1 MKRLFT
7 TLSLG
12 LASLVGFAQS
22 NCYFS
27 EDMETIDSVTSTPAN
42 AWVQNTRISVSGVAC
57 DSAQVLNGTDAI
69 LETGPIDLSGF
80 FFVSV
85 TFQHI
90 CRIDFFDW
98 ANPEVSIDG
107 GLTWTTLTPA
117 EFDSTLVDY
126 PAYVGQGYFS
136 SATTLDWDPGVPA
149 TVPTNSMWHLARFN
163 LSQWGGVSDFRLRF
177 RLSDVNGGGAGGY
190 PGWFID
196 DICIQAAVCELDPP
210 VIAFNSGYPQGT
222 VYNLGPYTINSH
234 ITDASGILSATLT
247 YTINNGTPVSV
258 PMTDMGNNDYSGVIP
273 AVNDG
278 DTICYSIT
286 GVDASG
292 CANSAVFPT
301 SGCITFVASQGITF
315 PFCDNFDL
323 QNLWTDSVGT
333 AGSTPWQRGQSTI
346 WPGSA
351 HSAPNIWEVG
361 LDQQYTSSCLS
372 YLYSPTFSF
381 LGVFNAQIE
390 FWINSNCENAWD
402 GARLEYTTDN
412 GITWSVLGTNIC
424 SFPTCLNW
432 YNDNQLNSSQ
442 TYAWTGSS
450 QVISGT
456 AGWFKAM
463 HKLSI
468 LDNQTSV
475 IFRFVFNS
483 DASVQLDGFAIDD
496 VCIFVPPPQDAG
508 VQIISQPPVQAPAG
522 LCIPVEVTITNFGS
536 QPITSTP
543 VTYTT
548 STGVTQTATWT
559 GNLAPGGSTVFTI
572 TPCLPIPSG
581 PFTICAY
588 TSLPNDGL
596 PYNDTTCMSST
607 GIPVLT
613 LTSCDDF
620 ESGNV
625 GWLST
630 PTGGSN
636 EWQLGT
642 PAFGATTGAY
652 SGVNAWDINLNTGY
666 VQNEI
671 DTLFTPIYDITGL
684 SNSNLTMSFF
694 SNYSTANT
702 DGFWVE
708 YTIDGTNWS
717 ILGTMGDP
725 NASNWYT
732 TANLDFT
739 QKPAFNNSSSGWK
752 KSTYFLNNLLVTAPT
767 TIRFRFVFYATTFG
781 TGGVGVSL
789 DNFCVSIPCS
799 PDAGVTAV
807 VSYNASLGNTLM
819 QGTPDSVQVTI
830 HNYGTAALTSLN
842 VTYAIN
848 GTPVL
853 PPYTWNGNLA
863 PNGNATFIIPT
874 TYTTPGGQYT
884 ITAWTDLSGDCNSA
898 NDTLVGN
905 AVGVPVIAVDFNNSY
920 CDDFEN
926 GNIGWSTQNLSTT
939 PGSDWQFGTP
949 TFGTTNSAYSGVN
962 CWDINLNSVY
972 GANANSQLYTPIFDL
987 TNAVDATLSFWQ
999 NVASESNWD
1008 GARMEYRIGNG
1019 AWTILGTPCD
1029 TITMGQFNWYNDNQL
1044 NSSQQY
1050 AWTQGNALCALPTGW
1065 IRSMRKLDPIFNNQ
1079 PMVQFRYIFNSD
1091 GSVQT
1096 NGYSIDDFCLTVP
1109 VPLTVTPV
1117 AVSTANP
1124 GPPFIFPGQSMPFKS
1139 KIYNDGTSAVN
1150 NFVTTLSV
1158 DGNIISNDT
1167 VTLATPLN
1175 PNTNINYTYVNGWI
1189 ASPGFHNVCVS
1200 TYYPNQSADLKPIGD
1215 TICYSVQ
1222 VFDSATV
1229 GAGAT
1234 SKCYDFESGYRW
1246 VTLNATSYSTNSSWD
1261 LGTSVKLGGNHS
1273 PVNSWFTSLAG
1284 QYPNRD
1290 TSALYSPVFTLTGGL
1305 TYNINFWH
1313 SFKTERNEDGGTFEY
1328 STNLGATWNQLGD
1341 DHDPNWMNTYNITAL
1356 GPVPPVH
1363 PGWSGNSGGWGQA
1376 GHDICLTNAGP
1387 QQVIFR
1393 WRFNSDFSVRD
1404 EGWAIDDV
1412 CLEVKSPITLCT
1424 TGLTDLNNAFDMIQ
1438 NTPNPFSDYSV
1449 ITFNLSDNGSTQLDI
1464 VDVTGK
1470 VLMTP
1475 VNANLSAGT
1484 YNVTVSAENLASGV
1498 YFYVLKHNDRQL
1510 VKKMVIAK

>member
-1 MKRLFT
+1 
-7 TLSLG
+7 
-12 LASLVGFAQS
+12 
-22 NCYFS
+22 
-27 EDMETIDSVTSTPAN
+27 
-42 AWVQNTRISVSGVAC
+42 
-57 DSAQVLNGTDAI
+57 
-69 LETGPIDLSGF
+69 
-80 FFVSV
+80 
-85 TFQHI
+85 
-90 CRIDFFDW
+90 
-98 ANPEVSIDG
+98 
-107 GLTWTTLTPA
+107 
-117 EFDSTLVDY
+117 
-126 PAYVGQGYFS
+126 
-136 SATTLDWDPGVPA
+136 
-149 TVPTNSMWHLARFN
+149 
-163 LSQWGGVSDFRLRF
+163 
-177 RLSDVNGGGAGGY
+177 
-190 PGWFID
+190 
-196 DICIQAAVCELDPP
+196 
-210 VIAFNSGYPQGT
+210 
-222 VYNLGPYTINSH
+222 
-234 ITDASGILSATLT
+234 
-247 YTINNGTPVSV
+247 
-258 PMTDMGNNDYSGVIP
+258 
-273 AVNDG
+273 
-278 DTICYSIT
+278 
-286 GVDASG
+286 
-292 CANSAVFPT
+292 
-301 SGCITFVASQGITF
+301 
-315 PFCDNFDL
+315 
-323 QNLWTDSVGT
+323 
-333 AGSTPWQRGQSTI
+333 
-346 WPGSA
+346 
-351 HSAPNIWEVG
+351 
-361 LDQQYTSSCLS
+361 
-372 YLYSPTFSF
+372 
-381 LGVFNAQIE
+381 
-390 FWINSNCENAWD
+390 
-402 GARLEYTTDN
+402 
-412 GITWSVLGTNIC
+412 
-424 SFPTCLNW
+424 
-432 YNDNQLNSSQ
+432 
-442 TYAWTGSS
+442 
-450 QVISGT
+450 
-456 AGWFKAM
+456 
-463 HKLSI
+463 
-468 LDNQTSV
+468 
-475 IFRFVFNS
+475 
-483 DASVQLDGFAIDD
+483 
-496 VCIFVPPPQDAG
+496 
-508 VQIISQPPVQAPAG
+508 
-522 LCIPVEVTITNFGS
+522 
-536 QPITSTP
+536 
-543 VTYTT
+543 
-548 STGVTQTATWT
+548 
-559 GNLAPGGSTVFTI
+559 
-572 TPCLPIPSG
+572 G
-581 PFTICAY
+581 PFTVCAY

-596 PYNDTTCMSST
+596 PFNDTTCISST

-630 PTGGSN
+630 PTGGAN

-652 SGVNAWDINLNTGY
+652 SGTNAWDINLNTGY

-671 DTLFTPIYDITGL
+671 DTLYTPIYDITGL
-684 SNSNLTMSFF
+684 SASNLTMSFF

-739 QKPAFNNSSSGWK
+739 NNPAFNNNSGGWK
-752 KSTYFLNNLLVTAPT
+752 KSTYFLNNLLITNPT

-807 VSYNASLGNTLM
+807 GSYNASIGNTLM
-819 QGTPDSVQVTI
+819 QGSADSVQVTI
-830 HNYGTAALTSLN
+830 HNYGTAAVTSLN
-842 VTYAIN
+842 IAYAIN

-853 PPYTWNGNLA
+853 PPYAWTGNLA
-863 PNGNATFIIPT
+863 PNGNATIILPT
-874 TYTTPGGQYT
+874 SYTTPGGQYT
-884 ITAWTDLSGDCNSA
+884 ITAWTDLTSDCNSA
-898 NDTLVGN
+898 NDTLAGA
-905 AVGVPVIAVDFNNSY
+905 AVGVPVIVVDFNNSY

-926 GNIGWSTQNLSTT
+926 GNIGWSTKNNSTT

-972 GANANSQLYTPIFDL
+972 GANANSELYTPIFDL
-987 TNAVDATLSFWQ
+987 SNAVDATISFWQ

-1008 GARMEYRIGNG
+1008 GTRMEYRIGNG

-1029 TITMGQFNWYNDNQL
+1029 TLTMGQFNWYNDNQL

-1065 IRSMRKLDPIFNNQ
+1065 IRSMRKLEPIFNNQ

-1096 NGYSIDDFCLTVP
+1096 NGYSIDDFCVNVP

-1150 NFVTTLSV
+1150 NFVATLSV

-1175 PNTNINYTYVNGWI
+1175 PNTNMNYTFVNGWI

-1229 GAGAT
+1229 GAGSS

-1246 VTLNATSYSTNSSWD
+1246 VTLNSTSYSANSSWD

-1290 TSALYSPVFTLTGGL
+1290 TSALFSPVFTLTGGL

-1313 SFKTERNEDGGTFEY
+1313 SFMTERNEDGGTFEY
-1328 STNLGATWNQLGD
+1328 STNLGATWIQLGD
-1341 DHDPNWMNTYNITAL
+1341 DHDPNWMNTYSITAL

-1363 PGWSGNSGGWGQA
+1363 PGWSGNSGGWGQV
-1376 GHDICLTNAGP
+1376 GHDICLPTAGQ

-1424 TGLTDLNNAFDMIQ
+1424 TGLTDLNNTFDMIQ

-1475 VNANLSAGT
+1475 VNSNLSAGT
-1484 YNVTVSAENLASGV
+1484 YNITVSAENLASGV

>member
-1 MKRLFT
+1 
-7 TLSLG
+7 
-12 LASLVGFAQS
+12 
-22 NCYFS
+22 
-27 EDMETIDSVTSTPAN
+27 
-42 AWVQNTRISVSGVAC
+42 GVAC

-69 LETGPIDLSGF
+69 LETDPIDLTGF

-90 CRIDFFDW
+90 CRIDFFDA
-98 ANPEVSIDG
+98 ANIDVSIDG
-107 GLTWTTLTPA
+107 GMTWSTLGPA
-117 EFDSTLVDY
+117 EFDSTLADY
-126 PAYVGQGYFS
+126 GAFGGQGYFS
-136 SATTLDWDPGVPA
+136 SATSLDWDPGVPG
-149 TVPTNSMWHLARFN
+149 TMPTNSMWHLARFN
-163 LSQWGGVSDFRLRF
+163 LSQWGGVSDFRMRF

-196 DICIQAAVCELDPP
+196 DICIQAAVCELNPP
-210 VIAFNSGYPQGT
+210 NIAFTSGYPQGT
-222 VYNLGPYTINSH
+222 IYNLGPYNVQSH
-234 ITDASGILSATLT
+234 ITDASGIMSATLT

-258 PMTDMGNNDYSGVIP
+258 PMTDLGNGDFTGQIP

-278 DTICYSIT
+278 DSICYSIT
-286 GVDASG
+286 ALDNSG

-301 SGCITFVASQGITF
+301 SGCITFYASQGITF

-323 QNLWTDSVGT
+323 QNLWTDSVGN
-333 AGSTPWQRGQSTI
+333 ANSTHWQRGQSTV

-361 LDQQYTSSCLS
+361 LDQQYVGSCIS

-381 LGVFNAQIE
+381 IGVFNAQIE
-390 FWINSNCENAWD
+390 FWINSNCENFWD
-402 GARLEYTTDN
+402 GARLDYSTDN
-412 GITWSVLGTNIC
+412 GLTWSVLGTNNTT
-424 SFPTCLNW
+424 FPTGQNW
-432 YNDNQLNSSQ
+432 YNDDQLNSSQ

-450 QVISGT
+450 QVISG
-456 AGWFKAM
+456 APGWFKAM
-463 HKLSI
+463 HKLTV

-475 IFRFVFNS
+475 MFRFVFTS

-543 VTYTT
+543 VTYTS
-548 STGVTQTATWT
+548 STGATQTATWT
-559 GNLAPGGSTVFTI
+559 GNLAPGASTVFTI
-572 TPCLPIPSG
+572 TPCLTIPSG
-581 PFTICAY
+581 PFTVCAY

-596 PYNDTTCMSST
+596 PFNDTTCISST

-630 PTGGSN
+630 PTGGAN

-652 SGVNAWDINLNTGY
+652 SGTNAWDINLNTGY

-671 DTLFTPIYDITGL
+671 DTLYTPIYDITGL
-684 SNSNLTMSFF
+684 SASNLTMSFF

-739 QKPAFNNSSSGWK
+739 NNPAFNNNSGGWK
-752 KSTYFLNNLLVTAPT
+752 KSTYFLNNLLITNPT

-807 VSYNASLGNTLM
+807 GSYNASIGNTLM
-819 QGTPDSVQVTI
+819 QGSADSVQVTI
-830 HNYGTAALTSLN
+830 HNYGTAAVTSLN
-842 VTYAIN
+842 IAYAIN

-853 PPYTWNGNLA
+853 PPYAWTGNLA
-863 PNGNATFIIPT
+863 PNGNATIILPT
-874 TYTTPGGQYT
+874 SYTTPGGQYT
-884 ITAWTDLSGDCNSA
+884 ITAWTDLTSDCNSA
-898 NDTLVGN
+898 NDTLAGA
-905 AVGVPVIAVDFNNSY
+905 AVGVPVIVVDFNNSY

-926 GNIGWSTQNLSTT
+926 GNIGWSTKNNSTT

-972 GANANSQLYTPIFDL
+972 GANANSELYTPIFDL
-987 TNAVDATLSFWQ
+987 SNAVDATISFWQ

-1008 GARMEYRIGNG
+1008 GTRMEYRIGNG

-1029 TITMGQFNWYNDNQL
+1029 TLTMGQFNWYNDNQL

-1065 IRSMRKLDPIFNNQ
+1065 IRSMRKLEPIFNNQ

-1096 NGYSIDDFCLTVP
+1096 NGYSIDDFCVNVP

-1150 NFVTTLSV
+1150 NFVATLSV

-1175 PNTNINYTYVNGWI
+1175 PNTNMNYTFVNGWI

-1229 GAGAT
+1229 GAGSS

-1246 VTLNATSYSTNSSWD
+1246 VTLNSTSYSANSSWD

-1290 TSALYSPVFTLTGGL
+1290 TSALFSPVFTLTGGL

-1313 SFKTERNEDGGTFEY
+1313 SFMTERNEDGGTFEY
-1328 STNLGATWNQLGD
+1328 STNLGATWIQLGD
-1341 DHDPNWMNTYNITAL
+1341 DHDPNWMNTYSITAL

-1363 PGWSGNSGGWGQA
+1363 PGWSGNSGGWGQV
-1376 GHDICLTNAGP
+1376 GHDICLPTAGQ

-1424 TGLTDLNNAFDMIQ
+1424 TGLTDLNNTFDMIQ

-1475 VNANLSAGT
+1475 VNSNLSAGT
-1484 YNVTVSAENLASGV
+1484 YNITVSAENLASGV

>member
-12 LASLVGFAQS
+12 LATMVGFAQS

-69 LETGPIDLSGF
+69 LETDPIDLTGF

-90 CRIDFFDW
+90 CRIDFFDA
-98 ANPEVSIDG
+98 ANVDVSIDG
-107 GLTWTTLTPA
+107 GVTWTTLGPA

-126 PAYVGQGYFS
+126 PAFNGQAYFS
-136 SATTLDWDPGVPA
+136 SATTLDWDPGVPGTMA
-149 TVPTNSMWHLARFN
+149 SNSMWHLARFN
-163 LSQWGGVSDFRLRF
+163 LSQWGGVSDFRMRF

-196 DICIQAAVCELDPP
+196 DICIQAAVCELNPP
-210 VIAFNSGYPQGT
+210 TIAFNSGYPQGT
-222 VYNLGPYTINSH
+222 IYNLGPYNVQSH
-234 ITDASGILSATLT
+234 ITDASGIMSATLT
-247 YTINNGTPVSV
+247 YTINNNPPVSV
-258 PMTDMGNNDYSGVIP
+258 LMTDLGNGDYLGQIP

-278 DTICYSIT
+278 DSICYSIT
-286 GVDASG
+286 AVDNSG

-301 SGCITFVASQGITF
+301 SGCITFYASQGITF

-323 QNLWTDSVGT
+323 QNLWTDSLGT
-333 AGSTPWQRGQSTI
+333 AGSTPWQRGQSTV

-361 LDQQYTSSCLS
+361 LDQQYVGSCLS

-390 FWINSNCENAWD
+390 LWINSNCENFWD
-402 GARLEYTTDN
+402 GVRLEYTTDN
-412 GITWSVLGTNIC
+412 GATWNVLGTNNTT
-424 SFPTCLNW
+424 FPTGQNW
-432 YNDNQLNSSQ
+432 YNDDILNSSQ
-442 TYAWTGSS
+442 LPAWTGSS
-450 QVISGT
+450 QVIAGT
-456 AGWFKAM
+456 PGWFKAM
-463 HKLSI
+463 HTLSM

-475 IFRFVFNS
+475 MFRFVFTS
-483 DASVQLDGFAIDD
+483 DASVQADGFAIDD

-508 VQIISQPPVQAPAG
+508 VQLISQPPVQAPAG

-543 VTYTT
+543 VTYVA
-548 STGVTQTATWT
+548 STGATQTATWS
-559 GNLAPGGSTVFTI
+559 GNLAPGASTVFTI
-572 TPCLPIPSG
+572 TPCFTIPSG
-581 PFTICAY
+581 PFSMCAY

-596 PYNDTTCMSST
+596 PFNDTTCISST

-620 ESGNV
+620 ENGNV

-671 DTLFTPIYDITGL
+671 DTLYTPIYDITGL
-684 SNSNLTMSFF
+684 SASNLTMSFF

-717 ILGTMGDP
+717 VLGTMGDP

-739 QKPAFNNSSSGWK
+739 NNPAFNNNSSGWK
-752 KSTYFLNNLLVTAPT
+752 KSTYFLNNLLITSPT
-767 TIRFRFVFYATTFG
+767 TIRFRFIFYATTFG

-807 VSYNASLGNTLM
+807 TSYNSSIGNTLM
-819 QGTPDSVQVTI
+819 QGSQDSVQVTI
-830 HNYGTAALTSLN
+830 HNYGTAAVTSLN
-842 VTYAIN
+842 ITYAIN

-853 PPYTWNGNLA
+853 PPYAWTGNLA
-863 PNGNATFIIPT
+863 PNGNATIILPT
-874 TYTTPGGQYT
+874 PYTTPGGQYT

-898 NDTLVGN
+898 NDTLVGA
-905 AVGVPVIAVDFNNSY
+905 AVGVPVIIVDFNNSY

-926 GNIGWSTQNLSTT
+926 GNIGWSTKNNSTT
-939 PGSDWQFGTP
+939 PGSDWEFGTP

-972 GANANSQLYTPIFDL
+972 GANANSELYTPIFDL
-987 TNAVDATLSFWQ
+987 TNAVDATVSFWQ

-1008 GARMEYRIGNG
+1008 GTRMEYRIGNG

-1029 TITMGQFNWYNDNQL
+1029 TLTMGQFNWYNENQL

-1050 AWTQGNALCALPTGW
+1050 AWTQGLATCPLPTGW

-1079 PMVQFRYIFNSD
+1079 PMVQFRYIFTSD

-1167 VTLATPLN
+1167 VTLTTPLN

-1200 TYYPNQSADLKPIGD
+1200 TYFPNQSADLKPIGD

-1229 GAGAT
+1229 GAGAS

-1246 VTLNATSYSTNSSWD
+1246 VTLNSTSYSANSSWD

-1290 TSALYSPVFTLTGGL
+1290 TSALFSPVFTLTGGL

-1313 SFKTERNEDGGTFEY
+1313 SFMTERNEDGGTFEY
-1328 STNLGATWNQLGD
+1328 STNLGATWTQLGD
-1341 DHDPNWMNTYNITAL
+1341 DHDPNWMNTYSITAL

-1363 PGWSGNSGGWGQA
+1363 PGWSGNSGGWGQV
-1376 GHDICLTNAGP
+1376 GHDICLPTAGP

-1412 CLEVKSPITLCT
+1412 CLEVKTPITLCT
-1424 TGLTDLNNAFDMIQ
+1424 TGLTDLNNTFDMIQ

-1484 YNVTVSAENLASGV
+1484 YNITVSAENLASGV